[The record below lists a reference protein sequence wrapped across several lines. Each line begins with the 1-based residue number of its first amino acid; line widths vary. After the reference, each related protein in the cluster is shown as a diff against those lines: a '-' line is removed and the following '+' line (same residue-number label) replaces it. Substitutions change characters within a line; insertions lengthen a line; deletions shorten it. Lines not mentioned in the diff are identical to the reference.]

1 MGFFDALI
9 GSVTTIG
16 GALIGDRANRRAADT
31 ASEATIRAA
40 EIEAEGARQAREAYE
55 AAAQRGIAAIRQ
67 GTTGFEETIRPLMV
81 PVSGLTPAQQI
92 ALEDQTRDDNA
103 TLAASGLRGAGRAGV
118 AAVMDSRR
126 RFTADA
132 LDDNRSRSD
141 AALSALANIRAQ
153 EGGAIASTE
162 IGAGNQIGST
172 FTTAAQSGAR
182 GVRDAGMVGAQSQ
195 LASGRLTGEAL
206 GSLGSIIADEVKGI
220 RVGRYDN
227 ARPREV

>member
-9 GSVTTIG
+9 RGASTIG
-16 GALIGDRANRRAADT
+16 GALIGSRANERAADT
-31 ASEATIRAA
+31 ASAAAIRAA
-40 EIEAEGARQAREAYE
+40 EIEQEGARQAREAYE
-55 AAAQRGIAAIRQ
+55 AAAQRGIGAIRE
-67 GTTGFEETIRPLMV
+67 GTRGFEETIRPLTV
-81 PVSGLTPAQQI
+81 PVTALTPAQRI
-92 ALEDQTRDDNA
+92 ALDDQTSEDNA

-118 AAVMDSRR
+118 AAVMDNRR

-132 LDDNRSRSD
+132 LDENRRRSD

-172 FTTAAQSGAR
+172 FTTAAQSGAG
-182 GVRDAGMVGAQSQ
+182 GVRDAGLVGAQSQ

-206 GSLGSIIADEVKGI
+206 GSLGSIIADEIKGI